1 MVIDFKRVRFGLF
14 SRLLLVSGFVMF
26 VTSSLLIWSQVA
38 HEREALRGRIN
49 DELYDHLRELK
60 MEVCESAIL
69 GDYASIEEIFR
80 THVKR
85 QHIYHIRWV
94 DPVGKVVEAE
104 DSLPTTAVPAWFTA
118 LTHIPVRTER
128 SALEVGGRSYGELTM
143 IHSPQLEIEMLWR
156 SLQVQLSFLLGG
168 LLVFA
173 ALIAPTIRRALKPL
187 RMLGSAAER
196 FGNGEY
202 HTRAMPCQVHELDTC
217 ISAFNKM
224 AATIE
229 ELIKQRDG
237 REQYLANRR
246 NFLHTLM
253 DTIPDMIFYKDTAG
267 RYLGCNERY
276 AKIFVGRP
284 REEIIGHTDLELLAD
299 QELADFVRRKDQEA
313 MVADRPVSYEITVTL
328 PDGTQ
333 VLFESTKVPLLN
345 NEGIATG
352 VIGVSRDI
360 TGRKQAEVQLHLAK
374 IAAESAS
381 TAKSQFLS
389 NMSHE
394 LRTPMNGVLG
404 MTQLLE
410 VTDLSEEQQE
420 YVTALKLSGKN
431 LLTLINDILDL
442 SKIEAGKVTLELA
455 EFSLHQ
461 CIKHIVTMQAFTAQE
476 AGLALEVEL
485 DENVP
490 AILVGDELRVKQILT
505 NLLGNALKFTK
516 QGGVTISG
524 HLLEQHGNSVLVQ
537 VAVRDTGIGIT
548 PDAVGRIFMPFT
560 QADCSTTRQYGGTG
574 LGLTIS
580 RRLAELMGG
589 GIVVE
594 STLGAGSCF
603 TLTLPFCLLQE
614 PDVVGASTLKA
625 LPTGNSASLR
635 VLLVEDNPINTRF
648 GMSLLKKLGHDFVV
662 VENGRE
668 CLAALE
674 QGRYD
679 LVLMDIQMPVMNG
692 EEVLREIRRR
702 EQGTACHQAVIAL
715 TAHALDREKE
725 RFLAAGFDGYVPKP
739 LIIAELVDE
748 ITRVMG

>member
-1 MVIDFKRVRFGLF
+1 MGIDFKRLRFGLF
-14 SRLLLVSGFVMF
+14 SRLLLVSGFVML
-26 VTSSLLIWSQVA
+26 VTSSLLVWSQVV

-49 DELYDHLRELK
+49 DELRDHLRELK

-69 GDYASIEEIFR
+69 GDYASVEEIFR

-94 DPVGKVVEAE
+94 DPVGKVVEAV
-104 DSLPTTAVPAWFTA
+104 DSLPITTVPAWFAT
-118 LTHIPVRTER
+118 LTNIQVRTER
-128 SALEVGGRSYGELTM
+128 SALDVGGRSYGELTM
-143 IHSPQLEIEMLWR
+143 IHSPQLEIEMLWH
-156 SLQVQLSFLLGG
+156 SLQIQMSFLLGG
-168 LLVFA
+168 LVVFI
-173 ALIAPTIRRALKPL
+173 ALIAPTIRRALRPL

-202 HTRAMPCQVHELDTC
+202 HTRAIPCQVHELDTC

-229 ELIKQRDG
+229 ELIKQRDV
-237 REQYLANRR
+237 REQHLENRR
-246 NFLHTLM
+246 NFLHTLI
-253 DTIPDMIFYKDTAG
+253 DTIPDLIYYKDTVG

-276 AKIFVGRP
+276 AAVFMGRP

-299 QELADFVRRKDQEA
+299 HELAEFVRRKDQEA
-313 MVADRPVSYEITVTL
+313 MAADRPVSYEIMVTQ

-333 VLFESTKVPLLN
+333 VLFESTKVALLN
-345 NEGIATG
+345 KEGLATG
-352 VIGVSRDI
+352 MIGVSRDI
-360 TGRKQAEVQLHLAK
+360 TERKQAEVQLLLAK
-374 IAAESAS
+374 IAAESAN

-404 MTQLLE
+404 MAQLLE
-410 VTDLSEEQQE
+410 VTDLSVEQQE

-442 SKIEAGKVTLELA
+442 SKIEAGKVTLDLA
-455 EFSLHQ
+455 DFSLHQ

-476 AGLALEVEL
+476 AGLALNVEL
-485 DENVP
+485 AENIP
-490 AILVGDELRVKQILT
+490 AILEGDELRVKQILT

-524 HLLEQHGNSVLVQ
+524 KLLEQHGDSVLVQ
-537 VAVRDTGIGIT
+537 VVVRDTGIGIT
-548 PDAVGRIFMPFT
+548 PEAQDRIFMPFT
-560 QADCSTTRQYGGTG
+560 QGDCSTTRQYGGTG

-589 GIVVE
+589 DIVVE

-603 TLTLPFCLLQE
+603 TVTLPFCLPQQS
-614 PDVVGASTLKA
+614 DVVGDATLKA
-625 LPTGNSASLR
+625 ISTGKAVSLR

-648 GMSLLKKLGHDFVV
+648 GISLLKKLGHDFVV

-674 QGRYD
+674 QGQYD

-692 EEVLREIRRR
+692 EEALREIRRR

-715 TAHALDREKE
+715 TAHVLDGEKE

-739 LIIAELVDE
+739 LIIEELVGE
-748 ITRVMG
+748 IKRVMG